1 MSEPEDD
8 KQTPPIL
15 PGPSPWRSR
24 EGEVVH
30 PDAPAGSGGLGRFRA
45 AGSLGTDGNA
55 TDDVRHPRA
64 PSLRHDALSDD
75 EKAEALD
82 GGVKVIEPL
91 RNAPPATAPEE
102 FDLPAHKTSKRIEI
116 KVKVKV
122 VADGKK
128 PNPKGDAGA
137 RTFLDP
143 RSIQT
148 TIPPYGLPAGA
159 PDTPPDTQKIT
170 GVVGNVVVTGT
181 VTIQIQYGDEA
192 KPKDGAAWG
201 RGTTTSDVQNK
212 DTTVGFHES
221 CHLADYKTYLRNNPI
236 PVSDKIFSAKTIAEY
251 DAAAA
256 DIGPAVNKHFQ
267 DCETDSRTKTDEVG
281 TKMTDYLSTH
291 PNASGH

>member
-75 EKAEALD
+75 ERAEALN
-82 GGVKVIEPL
+82 GGVKVTEPL
-91 RNAPPATAPEE
+91 RNAPPATKAET
-102 FDLPAHKTSKRIEI
+102 FDLPASKDKRIEI
-116 KVKVKV
+116 QVKCNV

-128 PNPKGDAGA
+128 PNPAGDAGA
-137 RTFLDP
+137 QTRLDGSAVKGVAP
-143 RSIQT
+143 Q
-148 TIPPYGLPAGA
+148 YMLPADA
-159 PDTPPDTQKIT
+159 PKDPPDTQKIA
-170 GVVGNVVVTGT
+170 GVPGKIVVTGT
-181 VTIQIQYGDEA
+181 VTIQVQYGDEA
-192 KPKDGAAWG
+192 KPTDGAAWG
-201 RGTTTSDVQNK
+201 RGTTTEDVQNR

-221 CHLADYKTYLRNNPI
+221 CHLADYKKYLKDNPI
-236 PVSDKIFSAKTIAEY
+236 TVPVTIFSAKTIGEWTTAAENL
-251 DAAAA
+251 D
-256 DIGPAVNKHFQ
+256 PAINEYFKA
-267 DCETDSRTKTDEVG
+267 CAEASRTKTDEVG
-281 TKMTDYLSTH
+281 TKMTDYLTTH